1 MKGKL
6 LYLIKEKVI
15 LKMKIKDDDKNLII
29 SIFII
34 ILLSIGIYFS
44 YKEINKNIYRIIDD
58 RIELKNYEV
67 YGM

>member
-1 MKGKL
+1 MKEKL
-6 LYLIKEKVI
+6 FYLIKEKVI
-15 LKMKIKDDDKNLII
+15 LKMKIKDEDKNLII

-34 ILLSIGIYFS
+34 ILLFIGIYFS
-44 YKEINKNIYRIIDD
+44 YKQVNKNIYRIIDD

>member
-1 MKGKL
+1 
-6 LYLIKEKVI
+6 
-15 LKMKIKDDDKNLII
+15 MKIKDDDKNLII